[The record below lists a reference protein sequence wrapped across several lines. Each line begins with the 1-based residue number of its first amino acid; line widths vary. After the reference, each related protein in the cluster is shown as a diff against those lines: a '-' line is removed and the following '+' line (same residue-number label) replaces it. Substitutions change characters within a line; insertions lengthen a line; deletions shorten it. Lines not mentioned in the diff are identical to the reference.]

1 MTDTLLNIKNLSAWY
16 QKECPVLTELSIKL
30 EEHEIAG
37 LIGLNGAGK
46 TTLLKILSG
55 LHGEFCQ
62 EKALFRGRSVNFRDD
77 GFKRSRYTVFAE
89 DHSFGYFTFWE
100 YLSYVSAAYRKKLQD
115 TEVRELMEGF
125 HFEAYAD
132 VLLRELST
140 GNQKKAFLITAFA
153 LGPELLLMDE
163 PANGLDFQSTEFL
176 YQQIAGYRKRGAV
189 LFTSHILESI
199 TLTADRVLVLE
210 GGQIRREFGKEEMD
224 AARLRKALGGEA
236 ASRAEADGAFYQAW
250 EEA

>member
-1 MTDTLLNIKNLSAWY
+1 M
-16 QKECPVLTELSIKL
+16 
-30 EEHEIAG
+30 
-37 LIGLNGAGK
+37 
-46 TTLLKILSG
+46 
-55 LHGEFCQ
+55 
-62 EKALFRGRSVNFRDD
+62 NFRDD

-176 YQQIAGYRKRGAV
+176 YQQIAGYRKRGTV